1 MNIFEILKALLFGLV
16 EGIAEWLPISSTGHM
31 IILNELIPLKA
42 SAEFYSLFEVV
53 IQLGAIMAVVM
64 VFWKKIWPFGR
75 RHNRYPAAD
84 EGIGAWVKIDKLQ
97 MWLKVIVACL
107 PAAIVGVLLDDMVD
121 RYFHNW
127 ICVAVMLILVGLA
140 FIWVESRI
148 RDMEPRVTDIDELSY
163 RTAAIIGAFQ
173 LVAAVLPGTSRS
185 GATIVGALLL
195 GVSRSVA
202 VEFTFIMAIPVMF
215 GASLLKLIRFEGAIS
230 FGEYAVL
237 FVGMLTAYIVSVNVL
252 QALVG
257 YVKKH
262 DFKIFGWYRIGLG
275 ILVILFFVIRGF
287 VLR

>member
-1 MNIFEILKALLFGLV
+1 MNIFEILKALIFGLV

-84 EGIGAWVKIDKLQ
+84 YGAGAWVKIDKLQ

-107 PAAIVGVLLDDMVD
+107 PAAIVGVLLDDVVD
-121 RYFHNW
+121 KYFHNW

-140 FIWVESRI
+140 FIWVENRI
-148 RDMEPRVTDIDELSY
+148 RHLEPRVTDIDELTY
-163 RTAAIIGAFQ
+163 RMAAIIGVFQ

-202 VEFTFIMAIPVMF
+202 VEFTFILAIPVMF

-230 FGEYAVL
+230 FEEYAVL

-275 ILVILFFVIRGF
+275 ILVILFFVIRGL